1 MLMPPTPANGGPN
14 TLGEIFSDR
23 ATNHPDAPF
32 LRELGAP
39 ESISY
44 CVAARRAE
52 ALQAALR
59 SCKITPGDV
68 VGLYLAN
75 SPSWVIASFAVWGL
89 GAKVAACGTLVPPQQ
104 ASELFQR
111 MDARAVVHAVGS
123 GLPERSGIEI
133 QTNGEIEP
141 AHSGDVRDNLALDY
155 HALDP
160 TDTACIFFTSGT
172 TGAPK
177 AIPRSHGALI
187 EGARQVATAYART
200 SGYRPNPA
208 PPHLPASPI
217 FSPYGHTSGYGQLAF
232 RMWIGRSVLLV
243 PKFTVD
249 ALSQVL
255 REQSLDSLHL
265 TPTMVHMLANS
276 EEQLHLSGVKYVT
289 SGTAP
294 LPVATRDAFE
304 ARFGVPVTQ
313 AYGMT
318 ETGPLAQERLADV
331 LAGRRGAGSVGRAAE
346 GMEIRILADS
356 AKFPSAV
363 DGEILVRSARSDRLA
378 RLELDGDGW
387 FHTGDVGHLDADGIL
402 YIAGRLTER
411 MIVGGFNV
419 YPAEIENAARESDLV
434 RDIAVVALA
443 DSRLGEKPVAC
454 VVWAGEA
461 DAKQLEQEM
470 RQRLPAYK
478 VPRRFLA
485 VSAVPLTPRGKVDR
499 RRCVEIAVADM
510 ANTAEHE
517 QD

>member
-1 MLMPPTPANGGPN
+1 
-14 TLGEIFSDR
+14 
-23 ATNHPDAPF
+23 
-32 LRELGAP
+32 
-39 ESISY
+39 
-44 CVAARRAE
+44 
-52 ALQAALR
+52 
-59 SCKITPGDV
+59 
-68 VGLYLAN
+68 
-75 SPSWVIASFAVWGL
+75 
-89 GAKVAACGTLVPPQQ
+89 
-104 ASELFQR
+104 
-111 MDARAVVHAVGS
+111 
-123 GLPERSGIEI
+123 
-133 QTNGEIEP
+133 
-141 AHSGDVRDNLALDY
+141 
-155 HALDP
+155 
-160 TDTACIFFTSGT
+160 
-172 TGAPK
+172 
-177 AIPRSHGALI
+177 
-187 EGARQVATAYART
+187 
-200 SGYRPNPA
+200 
-208 PPHLPASPI
+208 
-217 FSPYGHTSGYGQLAF
+217 
-232 RMWIGRSVLLV
+232 
-243 PKFTVD
+243 
-249 ALSQVL
+249 
-255 REQSLDSLHL
+255 
-265 TPTMVHMLANS
+265 
-276 EEQLHLSGVKYVT
+276 
-289 SGTAP
+289 
-294 LPVATRDAFE
+294 
-304 ARFGVPVTQ
+304 
-313 AYGMT
+313 
-318 ETGPLAQERLADV
+318 
-331 LAGRRGAGSVGRAAE
+331 
-346 GMEIRILADS
+346 MEIRILADS